1 MIYKEGVM
9 RHGLHWRM
17 RKVEQ
22 EVDRIWREHGQDA
35 VMTSGVDSTHGA
47 WSWHYY
53 GCAADFRT
61 RYFSM
66 DEGAEVATELAAAL
80 KIIHPA
86 YQVVLHPDS
95 HIHVEFDQAV
105 ALGGSV

>member
-1 MIYKEGVM
+1 MLYKDGVI

-22 EVDRIWREHGQDA
+22 VVDILWQEHGQEA
-35 VMTSGVDSTHGA
+35 VMTSGLNGTHGT

-53 GCAADFRT
+53 GCAVDFRT
-61 RYFSM
+61 RYF
-66 DEGAEVATELAAAL
+66 DNDTAAEVATELRRRL
-80 KIIHPA
+80 HPISLA
-86 YQVVLHPDS
+86 YQVVLHAGS

-105 ALGGSV
+105 QHGLT